1 METSQLNTQI
11 MTQETYEMW
20 SQVQHKLFKKDKE
33 EEIKFTEGENKLTE
47 EEKHLVQQKEINGI
61 EKDSSKE
68 GKIETPKE
76 DQALNS
82 TLESAEKEPNKDVP
96 KEILNEE
103 EKKSEEVSIKD
114 NFEEDPSIEM
124 DIESRPSTLKLSSLG
139 QRKLMD
145 IFENF

>member
-1 METSQLNTQI
+1 